1 MKRKYL
7 VVVGIIILLVVG
19 ALAASMGTLLVTT
32 PTKEVT
38 YKAPAS
44 AVRASLGTTANSDTI
59 ALRLNGV
66 SDASNPATRDSWV
79 TFNNES
85 VTYRMSLTP
94 PPGERYLIAN
104 VTVTNVRS
112 TNVHFSDTA
121 FALLTTN
128 NTAYYAN
135 YAVCNKNCSLALENR
150 TLTAG
155 FTSNLYVLFSV
166 PVGAPADKL
175 VYTASNPPIV
185 MALK

>member
-112 TNVHFSDTA
+112 RFCIAHH
-121 FALLTTN
+121 
-128 NTAYYAN
+128 
-135 YAVCNKNCSLALENR
+135 
-150 TLTAG
+150 
-155 FTSNLYVLFSV
+155 
-166 PVGAPADKL
+166 
-175 VYTASNPPIV
+175 
-185 MALK
+185 